1 MTLYC
6 EQQMPEAIVRAFV
19 AAWHGPDLDRVCA
32 LLGEDVAY
40 HNIPMEPLNGKP
52 AVESYLRSAGPFEES
67 DWELLHIA
75 AAGEHVLTERVD
87 RMRVGGKS
95 IALPLMG
102 IFRVKDGLIREWR
115 DYFDLAMYR
124 SQIA

>member
-1 MTLYC
+1 MT
-6 EQQMPEAIVRAFV
+6 QDQTPENVVRAFI
-19 AAWHGPDLDRVCA
+19 AAWHGPDLDQVCA

-40 HNIPMEPLNGKP
+40 HNIPMEPLAGKN
-52 AVESYLRSAGPFEES
+52 AVEAYLRAAGPFEES

-75 AAGEHVLTERVD
+75 ASGEFVLTERVD
-87 RMRVGGKS
+87 RMVKGGKR

-102 IFRVKDGLIREWR
+102 IFRVSGGLIREWR

-124 SQIA
+124 SQMA

>member
-1 MTLYC
+1 MT
-6 EQQMPEAIVRAFV
+6 QDQTPENVVRAFI
-19 AAWHGPDLDRVCA
+19 AAWHGPDLDQVCA

-40 HNIPMEPLNGKP
+40 HNIPMEPLAGKT
-52 AVESYLRSAGPFEES
+52 AVEAYLRAAGPFEES

-75 AAGEHVLTERVD
+75 ASGEFVLTERVD
-87 RMRVGGKS
+87 RMVKGGKR

-102 IFRVKDGLIREWR
+102 IFRVSGGLIREWR

-124 SQIA
+124 SQMA